1 MKKLATLVV
10 AVASFAIATPVFACP
25 NMDHAAGADPAP
37 RTAEKDKKETPKATD
52 QAKDAPAKAAPAP
65 AKDTKTA
72 KPAEAKKTDKVSI
85 K

>member
-10 AVASFAIATPVFACP
+10 AVASFAIASPVFACP
-25 NMDHAAGADPAP
+25 NMDHAGAADEAP

-52 QAKDAPAKAAPAP
+52 QAKAKEQPKADK
-65 AKDTKTA
+65 AKEQPA
-72 KPAEAKKTDKVSI
+72 KPAEGKKAEKVSI